1 MDDNTTQVLTD
12 IAKAIEE
19 RSPVIFMPMV
29 AEFLYDVASK
39 IEERDAV
46 IEKLQ
51 ARLSEFL

>member
-1 MDDNTTQVLTD
+1 MDDNTKQTLTD

>member
-1 MDDNTTQVLTD
+1 LTD